1 MSYSTDM
8 IKLALSPSQAAD
20 PDITLIQRIAA
31 GNEDALQALYDKH
44 APGLL
49 RYLSNRIGDTRLAEE
64 VLQDVMLA
72 AWQGAGRFRGECRV
86 RTWLLTIAR
95 LRAINAYHRQVLPAG
110 RESPFGDED
119 AAGMDAP
126 GRYHDLQ
133 AALKV
138 LAPVQAEVIEL
149 VFYHG
154 LSLEET
160 ARVLH
165 VPPGTVKSRLHRA
178 RTRLREW
185 MDDGM

>member
-1 MSYSTDM
+1 M
-8 IKLALSPSQAAD
+8 IQC
-20 PDITLIQRIAA
+20 IAA
-31 GNEDALQALYDKH
+31 GNEDALQSLYDKH

-49 RYLSNRIGDTRLAEE
+49 RYLSSRIGDARLAEE

-95 LRAINAYHRQVLPAG
+95 LRAINAYRRQILPAS
-110 RESPFGDED
+110 RETSFGDE
-119 AAGMDAP
+119 AAEVWLGDL
-126 GRYHDLQ
+126 GRYHDLHSALQ
-133 AALKV
+133 AL
-138 LAPVQAEVIEL
+138 PPTQAEALEL

-160 ARVLH
+160 ARVLQ

-178 RTRLREW
+178 RARLRDL
-185 MDDGM
+185 MDEEMKI